1 MGYGFPY
8 TCRLETRK
16 IVLLIGLILVSVLV
30 IQHFELPHRN
40 SLLSLLSTGKSV
52 LIFYDTNGGDNGD
65 SGLKENFMPESTLEM
80 YHNATIETIGKSIG
94 LAPERAIDTLDSV
107 SDISPSVTYRED
119 SDALGNSKNVVSPP
133 ESVLVES
140 YSPLS
145 STMNKNEAN
154 ISQGSRDSAINNSPP
169 LKEMPDKTVASVLS
183 ISQMYEMLLNS
194 RVSSFSKRPV
204 WLSPADQELLDAR
217 FQIENTSI
225 IRDYPGLYGP
235 IYRNLST
242 FVRSYE
248 LMEQKL
254 KIYIYRDG
262 KRPVFHQ
269 PRLKGIYASEG
280 WFMKLLQA
288 SNRYITTNSGEA
300 HLFYLPFS
308 SQLLVD
314 HVYVPD
320 SHSFHEIVQYL
331 KNYLDTING
340 RYPFWN
346 RTNGE
351 DHFLVACHDWAPAE
365 TKKHMAN
372 CIRALCNADTKEGF
386 QFGKDVSLPETYVH
400 SPQNPSKEFEGKSP
414 SQRKFLAFFAGQMH
428 GYVRPMLLKHW
439 ENRDPDMKIF
449 GKMKKASY
457 VRHMRNS
464 KYCICAK
471 GYEVNSPRVVEAIIH
486 GCVPVI
492 ISDNFVPPFFEILKW
507 DSFAVFVFEKDIPD
521 LKNILL
527 SIPEKRYVVMQQ
539 RVNQVKKHFLW
550 HNSPVK
556 YDIFHMILHSLW
568 YNRVFRIQ
576 PH

>member
-1 MGYGFPY
+1 M
-8 TCRLETRK
+8 RIR
-16 IVLLIGLILVSVLV
+16 V
-30 IQHFELPHRN
+30 I
-40 SLLSLLSTGKSV
+40 
-52 LIFYDTNGGDNGD
+52 
-65 SGLKENFMPESTLEM
+65 
-80 YHNATIETIGKSIG
+80 
-94 LAPERAIDTLDSV
+94 
-107 SDISPSVTYRED
+107 
-119 SDALGNSKNVVSPP
+119 
-133 ESVLVES
+133 
-140 YSPLS
+140 
-145 STMNKNEAN
+145 
-154 ISQGSRDSAINNSPP
+154 
-169 LKEMPDKTVASVLS
+169 
-183 ISQMYEMLLNS
+183 
-194 RVSSFSKRPV
+194 
-204 WLSPADQELLDAR
+204 
-217 FQIENTSI
+217 FQ
-225 IRDYPGLYGP
+225 
-235 IYRNLST
+235 
-242 FVRSYE
+242 
-248 LMEQKL
+248 
-254 KIYIYRDG
+254 
-262 KRPVFHQ
+262 
-269 PRLKGIYASEG
+269 
-280 WFMKLLQA
+280 
-288 SNRYITTNSGEA
+288 
-300 HLFYLPFS
+300 
-308 SQLLVD
+308 
-314 HVYVPD
+314 
-320 SHSFHEIVQYL
+320 
-331 KNYLDTING
+331 
-340 RYPFWN
+340 
-346 RTNGE
+346 
-351 DHFLVACHDWAPAE
+351 APAE

-428 GYVRPMLLKHW
+428 GYVRPTLLKHW

-449 GKMKKASY
+449 GRMKKASY

-568 YNRVFRIQ
+568 HNRVFRIP